1 LRNLCGQ
8 LSDHAGINLQGEL
21 APEVELRAE
30 GLGLEGGLQGG
41 ECHLQLLISREQGKV
56 HKGVRAQLLGP
67 TKQTAACAHTAM
79 SEWMD
84 GWMDGWKEGRMNEL
98 MNGQMNEWTDAWIN
112 AWANKWTNEWRNG
125 RTNEWVHAFME
136 EWMKHVQEH
145 EDWAVPE

>member
-1 LRNLCGQ
+1 MQTSQGLVPSLGSSPGARSGSSEARPQQTQHFKAGVLWGYVTDANAHSKDRCKLRNLCGQ

-84 GWMDGWKEGRMNEL
+84 GWMDGWMEGRKDE
-98 MNGQMNEWTDAWIN
+98 
-112 AWANKWTNEWRNG
+112 
-125 RTNEWVHAFME
+125 
-136 EWMKHVQEH
+136 
-145 EDWAVPE
+145 